1 VAVAPQHARVH
12 LESEARRGR
21 SLEDAA
27 LMHEEQVEDAVATL
41 DRELV
46 RSTAA
51 GLAGGQPV
59 KYD

>member
-1 VAVAPQHARVH
+1 
-12 LESEARRGR
+12 
-21 SLEDAA
+21 
-27 LMHEEQVEDAVATL
+27 MHEEQVEDAVATL